1 MKKFDDWNMRKK
13 LLSESTS
20 FLFPKNG
27 EVWIVSLG
35 VNIGREQDGSG
46 VDFVRPVLVY
56 KRINSQLFI
65 VLPLSTK
72 QKNLDFYHNVQD
84 VNGQKIAV
92 IIAQIRVIGIER
104 FTRKLYVFERGMFTD
119 VQEKLKLYLF

>member
-1 MKKFDDWNMRKK
+1 MKRFDEWNIRKK
-13 LLSESTS
+13 LLSEESS
-20 FLFPKNG
+20 LLFPKIG

-35 VNIGREQDGSG
+35 VNIGCEQDGSG

-56 KRINSQLFI
+56 KRISSRLYI

-72 QKNLDFYHNVQD
+72 QKNLDFYHNIQD

-104 FTRKLYVFERGMFTD
+104 FARKLYVFEWGMFAD
-119 VQEKLKLYLF
+119 VQEKLKSYLF